1 MNKNNYHTHTTRCYH
16 ASGKDEEYVKAAI
29 KAGIKELGFSDHTP
43 WHYDSSFKATMR
55 MPESQLDDY
64 IESIRYLKEK
74 YKDQISI
81 LIGLECEYFERYM
94 PWLEKMLKDKQIDY
108 IILGNHYYETDELH
122 QYFGS
127 PVNEYYLKAYV
138 DHCIKAIDTGLYSYI
153 AHPDLVY
160 YDKDSKLYQKEM
172 SRLCAYAKEKDMPLE
187 FNLLGFMS
195 GRHYPNESFWKIA
208 SKYKNKAI
216 IGFDAHS
223 PDALLKDDIY
233 QQAFNYLSSLDV
245 ELIDT
250 IQTLKKIRI
259 FSLFFILQVQSL
271 VYLLNVQL

>member
-1 MNKNNYHTHTTRCYH
+1 MNKNNYHTHTTRCFH
-16 ASGKDEEYVKAAI
+16 AIGKDEEYVKAAI
-29 KAGIKELGFSDHTP
+29 QANIKELGFSDHTP
-43 WHYDSSFKATMR
+43 WHYDSSFKASMR
-55 MPESQLDDY
+55 MPECQLDDY

-127 PVNEYYLKAYV
+127 SVNEYYLKAYV

-160 YDKDSKLYQKEM
+160 YDKDSKLYQEEM

-208 SKYKNKAI
+208 SKYQNKAI

-233 QQAFNYLSSLDV
+233 QQAYNYLSSLDV

-250 IQTLKKIRI
+250 IKTLKK
-259 FSLFFILQVQSL
+259 
-271 VYLLNVQL
+271 

>member
-250 IQTLKKIRI
+250 IKTLKKIRTM
-259 FSLFFILQVQSL
+259 SLQKTIKESKTNLDSF
-271 VYLLNVQL
+271 Y

>member
-43 WHYDSSFKATMR
+43 WHYNSSFKATMR

-160 YDKDSKLYQKEM
+160 YDKDSKLYQEEM

-208 SKYKNKAI
+208 SKYQNKAI

-250 IQTLKKIRI
+250 IKTLKNKDNV
-259 FSLFFILQVQSL
+259 LTNKK
-271 VYLLNVQL
+271 LLPFYKSVSDAD

>member
-94 PWLEKMLKDKQIDY
+94 PWLEKTLKDKQIDY

-122 QYFGS
+122 QNFGS

-160 YDKDSKLYQKEM
+160 YDKDSKLYQEEM

-208 SKYKNKAI
+208 SKYQNKAI

-250 IQTLKKIRI
+250 IKTLKK
-259 FSLFFILQVQSL
+259 
-271 VYLLNVQL
+271 

>member
-55 MPESQLDDY
+55 MPECQLDDY

-74 YKDQISI
+74 YKDQTSI

-138 DHCIKAIDTGLYSYI
+138 DHCIKAIDTGLY
-153 AHPDLVY
+153 
-160 YDKDSKLYQKEM
+160 
-172 SRLCAYAKEKDMPLE
+172 
-187 FNLLGFMS
+187 
-195 GRHYPNESFWKIA
+195 NESFWKIA

-250 IQTLKKIRI
+250 IKTLKK
-259 FSLFFILQVQSL
+259 
-271 VYLLNVQL
+271 

>member
-55 MPESQLDDY
+55 MPASQLDDY

-160 YDKDSKLYQKEM
+160 YDKDSKLYQEEM
-172 SRLCAYAKEKDMPLE
+172 SRLCAYA
-187 FNLLGFMS
+187 
-195 GRHYPNESFWKIA
+195 IA
-208 SKYKNKAI
+208 SHYKCLAF
-216 IGFDAHS
+216 IGCVAHC

-233 QQAFNYLSSLDV
+233 QQVFNYLSSLDV

-250 IQTLKKIRI
+250 IQTLKK
-259 FSLFFILQVQSL
+259 
-271 VYLLNVQL
+271 

>member
-1 MNKNNYHTHTTRCYH
+1 MNKNNYHTHTARCYH

-160 YDKDSKLYQKEM
+160 YDKDSKLYQEEM
-172 SRLCAYAKEKDMPLE
+172 PRLCAYAKEKDMPLE
-187 FNLLGFMS
+187 FNLLGFMTH
-195 GRHYPNESFWKIA
+195 RHYPNNAFWKIA
-208 SKYKNKAI
+208 SHYKNKAI

-250 IQTLKKIRI
+250 IQTLKK
-259 FSLFFILQVQSL
+259 
-271 VYLLNVQL
+271 

>member
-160 YDKDSKLYQKEM
+160 YDKDSKLYQEEM

-208 SKYKNKAI
+208 SKYQNKAI

-250 IQTLKKIRI
+250 IKTLKNKD
-259 FSLFFILQVQSL
+259 
-271 VYLLNVQL
+271 NVLTKNYQESKTDLDSFY